1 VTLATTA
8 LLQQKRMGLRGWM
21 GRMDE
26 MLQLRFSVFPFSNL
40 SREGRIVSPVTS
52 ALPPS
57 PLIFASFWMAVW
69 LCAVTTSVSADLPA
83 VSFKR
88 DVAPLLQRRCVA
100 CHGEESSKGGYRLDS
115 FARMGKAG
123 ESDLAPI
130 VAHKSGESELYRLLV
145 EPDANDRMP
154 QKAEAL
160 PKEEIALVE
169 RWIKEG
175 AVNDSGPANRPLAE
189 LVRETLLLPAPAKYA
204 RAIPVTGLAF
214 SPDGAQ
220 LAVSGYFEV
229 TIWDVDTGALVRRIG
244 GLPERITSIA
254 WHPKTKLLAVTGG
267 TPAQWG
273 TVALIDPASGYQPR
287 LLCDLPEMAFSV
299 AFSPDGSRLAAGGGD
314 RTIRFFDTGSGKQLR
329 VVRPHA
335 DWVQSVAFSPDG
347 AHLLSASRDRTV
359 RLAEVSTGQIET
371 TYAGHETAALTAI
384 FSHDGKTALSLAQ
397 NSPVHVWETSSGNT
411 KQKSF
416 EVPGR
421 PERLA
426 WVSGGL
432 AIGSADGL
440 VRILQTTD
448 QQTLFT
454 LYGHGD
460 AVTSIA
466 VSRAPEVFATGSYDG
481 TVCVWNVGCGTW
493 VRRFVASPL

>member
-1 VTLATTA
+1 
-8 LLQQKRMGLRGWM
+8 M
-21 GRMDE
+21 
-26 MLQLRFSVFPFSNL
+26 
-40 SREGRIVSPVTS
+40 
-52 ALPPS
+52 
-57 PLIFASFWMAVW
+57 
-69 LCAVTTSVSADLPA
+69 
-83 VSFKR
+83 
-88 DVAPLLQRRCVA
+88 
-100 CHGEESSKGGYRLDS
+100 
-115 FARMGKAG
+115 
-123 ESDLAPI
+123 
-130 VAHKSGESELYRLLV
+130 
-145 EPDANDRMP
+145 
-154 QKAEAL
+154 
-160 PKEEIALVE
+160 
-169 RWIKEG
+169 
-175 AVNDSGPANRPLAE
+175 
-189 LVRETLLLPAPAKYA
+189 
-204 RAIPVTGLAF
+204 
-214 SPDGAQ
+214 
-220 LAVSGYFEV
+220 
-229 TIWDVDTGALVRRIG
+229 DTGALVRRIG

-347 AHLLSASRDRTV
+347 SRLLSASRDRTV
-359 RLAEVSTGQIET
+359 RLTEVSTGQVET

-384 FSHDGKTALSLAQ
+384 FSHDGKTALSVAQ
-397 NSPVHVWETSSGNT
+397 NSAVHVWDTSSGNT
-411 KQKSF
+411 RQKSF

-440 VRILQTTD
+440 VRIHQTTD

-466 VSRAPEVFATGSYDG
+466 ISRAPEVFATGSYDG
-481 TVCVWNVGCGTW
+481 TVCVWNLGCGTW
-493 VRRFVASPL
+493 VRRFVASPR